1 VERANRPALQRGGF
15 GRILQHFGRPGPADN
30 LGAFSVTGLLATGVA
45 ILLGYVLGETVR
57 KVGLPRVSGYIVAGL
72 ILNPKITGLVTP
84 AFVDSLGTTTEL
96 SLAILTFAIGGT
108 LAFAP
113 LKELGRKILF
123 IAFGE
128 SQLSALL
135 VTVGCLVTLP
145 FLLPREGGFLQTV
158 APLAILLGALAS
170 PTDPSATLAVVRE
183 YKAQG
188 MVTFS
193 IMASAALDDAL
204 GILNYSVGVV
214 IALILITHHVEGI
227 GTILEPL
234 LSVGGALAVGAGCG
248 LAFRFVPRWL
258 RGESDG
264 LEIALLLGILGICY
278 GISTLFA
285 LDQLLA
291 TMAMGITVVNTAR
304 KQERHEVFHL
314 LERSVEPIVFVV
326 FFTVSGM
333 LLDVEVLLQYLP
345 VVLLFVAFRSSGKLA
360 GAYLG
365 ARLGRASAVVRR
377 YTGWGLIPQ
386 GGIVIGLA
394 LLAQQNAALAP
405 ISHILLNVII
415 GATVLHELIGPLTA
429 KLAITKAG
437 ETRPPH

>member
-1 VERANRPALQRGGF
+1 
-15 GRILQHFGRPGPADN
+15 
-30 LGAFSVTGLLATGVA
+30 VTGLLATGVA
-45 ILLGYVLGETVR
+45 ILLGYVLGESVR
-57 KVGLPRVSGYIVAGL
+57 KVGFPRVSGYIVAGL
-72 ILNPKITGLVTP
+72 ILNPKITGFVTP

-135 VTVGCLVTLP
+135 VTVGCLATLP
-145 FLLPREGGFLQTV
+145 FLLPREGGFFQTV

-183 YKAQG
+183 YKAKG

-214 IALILITHHVEGI
+214 IALILITHRVEGI

-278 GISTLFA
+278 GVSTLFA

-291 TMAMGITVVNTAR
+291 TMAMGIAVVNTAR
-304 KQERHEVFHL
+304 RQERHEVFQL

-345 VVLLFVAFRSSGKLA
+345 VVLLFVVFRSGGKLA

-365 ARLGRASAVVRR
+365 AKLGRASAAVRR

-394 LLAQQNAALAP
+394 LLARQNVALAP

-437 ETRPPH
+437 EAQASH

>member
-1 VERANRPALQRGGF
+1 M
-15 GRILQHFGRPGPADN
+15 
-30 LGAFSVTGLLATGVA
+30 TGLLATGVA
-45 ILLGYVLGETVR
+45 ILLGYVLGESVR
-57 KVGLPRVSGYIVAGL
+57 KVGFPRVSGYIVAGL
-72 ILNPKITGLVTP
+72 ILNPKITGFVTP

-135 VTVGCLVTLP
+135 VTVGCLATLP
-145 FLLPREGGFLQTV
+145 FLLPREGGFFQTV

-183 YKAQG
+183 YKAKG

-214 IALILITHHVEGI
+214 IALILITHRVEGI

-278 GISTLFA
+278 GVSTLFA

-291 TMAMGITVVNTAR
+291 TMAMGIAVVNTAR
-304 KQERHEVFHL
+304 RQERHEVFQL

-345 VVLLFVAFRSSGKLA
+345 VVLLFVVFRSGGKLA

-365 ARLGRASAVVRR
+365 AKLGRASAAVRR

-394 LLAQQNAALAP
+394 LLARQNVALAP

-437 ETRPPH
+437 EAQASH